1 MSLSEENK
9 RNCTINPRILSIST
23 LFAQPFVYFEK
34 KRKKNEEINS
44 IPRFP
49 FLFSTNRRNEL

>member
-1 MSLSEENK
+1 MSLSRENK

-34 KRKKNEEINS
+34 KKKNEEINS